1 MTEERIALMKE
12 IIESDE
18 PSFIRWDGF
27 LIAEVD
33 GVPAAGLS
41 GYETKLKSGEVYS
54 QLLLEGMKRRGW
66 TETAIDEYHK
76 RSYGVLAVWPDLHD
90 VENHWVVEWVATR
103 PEYRRRGL
111 VNQLLLRV
119 LDIGR
124 EKGYKKAQ
132 VSLMIENAPARRAY
146 EKLGFSEY
154 NTITSPL
161 LSKLHLKTTGI
172 LNLRMSL

>member
-1 MTEERIALMKE
+1 MHA
-12 IIESDE
+12 
-18 PSFIRWDGF
+18 
-27 LIAEVD
+27 
-33 GVPAAGLS
+33 
-41 GYETKLKSGEVYS
+41 
-54 QLLLEGMKRRGW
+54 
-66 TETAIDEYHK
+66 
-76 RSYGVLAVWPDLHD
+76 HD
-90 VENHWVVEWVATR
+90 STYA
-103 PEYRRRGL
+103 
-111 VNQLLLRV
+111 
-119 LDIGR
+119 GR